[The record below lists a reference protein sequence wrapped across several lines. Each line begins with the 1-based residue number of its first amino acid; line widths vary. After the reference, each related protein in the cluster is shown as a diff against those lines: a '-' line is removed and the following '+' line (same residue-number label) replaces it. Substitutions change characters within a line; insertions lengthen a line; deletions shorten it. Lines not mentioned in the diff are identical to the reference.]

1 MAQAIEQL
9 QSGLTIGHAQLGQH
23 QGQQG
28 TVDTQVHDGD
38 TVEVV
43 LPGNLGV
50 RFLGVDAPEVSFT
63 LPGSKHFTPI
73 GDPAWEQ
80 LLSDP
85 FAPDLPAFDPPLDP
99 GLRAF
104 LHDRVGLGVA
114 GNHARLGQAA
124 KDELRRQVT
133 ADLAALGQT
142 PAQFRVFCSFAHEV
156 MDGFG
161 RLLCFANRQQPS
173 ATDPAPRPLSYNER
187 LLQAGLVV
195 PYFIWPNVNPFRRQP
210 ALPDAVP
217 EPGTAAQLAERD
229 PALRAARRFV
239 RDAAPTTPACTPRQ
253 TRCGCCRSSC
263 ASWPAA
269 TPQTGGWSTCPATRR
284 RCCRRRRTSA
294 SPTPRTGCS
303 SPPSTC
309 RCSPS
314 GAGNDHEPAAPPQ
327 ARHDQRPLLRAGQ
340 HQLPLPTPGR
350 TNDSSQPGPEASTS
364 HARDH
369 GDATAEQAADERP
382 RSSSLHGGRGR
393 WTPLPVRDPVRRLA
407 SSRWLAACLALAAV
421 MAVSGCR
428 GSSPSSA
435 GSQPA
440 RTPAA
445 PAPPSNGKAVA
456 AWFQVHGPVAAKVFE
471 DYSGAIGGPDPSK
484 LVVASQ
490 NACQDVADDLRPC
503 LPCHRSQTRP
513 SSASRGVATQMRQAA
528 RTAASTGSSTAAKA
542 LYHANAQLG
551 TPTTT

>member
-9 QSGLTIGHAQLGQH
+9 QSGLTVGHAQLGQH

-63 LPGSKHFTPI
+63 LPGSRHFTPI

-85 FAPDLPAFDPPLDP
+85 FAPSLPAFDPPLDP
-99 GLRAF
+99 ELRAF
-104 LHDRVGLGVA
+104 LQARVGPGVA

-124 KDELRRQVT
+124 KDELRRQVS

-239 RDAAPTTPACTPRQ
+239 RDARANHIGLYTEQDPLRLLPFELRFLARRHPPDRWLVDL
-253 TRCGCCRSSC
+253 SS
-263 ASWPAA
+263 
-269 TPQTGGWSTCPATRR
+269 ST
-284 RCCRRRRTSA
+284 
-294 SPTPRTGCS
+294 
-303 SPPSTC
+303 STLL
-309 RCSPS
+309 
-314 GAGNDHEPAAPPQ
+314 PPQ
-327 ARHDQRPLLRAGQ
+327 AYFRVPNPEDRLFVPAEYVPLFAEQGWQRP
-340 HQLPLPTPGR
+340 
-350 TNDSSQPGPEASTS
+350 
-364 HARDH
+364 
-369 GDATAEQAADERP
+369 
-382 RSSSLHGGRGR
+382 
-393 WTPLPVRDPVRRLA
+393 
-407 SSRWLAACLALAAV
+407 
-421 MAVSGCR
+421 
-428 GSSPSSA
+428 
-435 GSQPA
+435 
-440 RTPAA
+440 
-445 PAPPSNGKAVA
+445 
-456 AWFQVHGPVAAKVFE
+456 
-471 DYSGAIGGPDPSK
+471 
-484 LVVASQ
+484 
-490 NACQDVADDLRPC
+490 
-503 LPCHRSQTRP
+503 
-513 SSASRGVATQMRQAA
+513 
-528 RTAASTGSSTAAKA
+528 
-542 LYHANAQLG
+542 
-551 TPTTT
+551 